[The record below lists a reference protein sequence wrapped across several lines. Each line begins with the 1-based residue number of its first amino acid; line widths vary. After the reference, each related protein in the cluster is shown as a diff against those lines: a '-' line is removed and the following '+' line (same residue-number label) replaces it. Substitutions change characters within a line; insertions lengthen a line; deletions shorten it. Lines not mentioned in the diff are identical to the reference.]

1 MAKENGKSD
10 MAQDKAM
17 IRKGIGQHEA
27 AKHPKSKKTP
37 LKLKH
42 GGPTTDDYKNLGRN
56 MARAKNQGA

>member
-1 MAKENGKSD
+1 MAKEKGKAD
-10 MAQDKAM
+10 MTQDKAM

-42 GGPTTDDYKNLGRN
+42 GGPTSEGCMKMGRN
-56 MARAKNQGA
+56 MARAANQGR